1 MSIQRGGNG
10 RPGLLCYRRLLKE
23 TIMTTI
29 SWLDAAEKLNFLI
42 IFFHKA
48 KTNDIDMKIVGH
60 SGAFNLHPR
69 YRTTDSQGM
78 LRVEETVFPVEE
90 HTK

>member
-1 MSIQRGGNG
+1 MLQTALERNDYDYNILVG
-10 RPGLLCYRRLLKE
+10 CCWE
-23 TIMTTI
+23 
-29 SWLDAAEKLNFLI
+29 AKLSDNF
-42 IFFHKA
+42 FFHKA

-78 LRVEETVFPVEE
+78 LRVEETVFPVE
-90 HTK
+90 